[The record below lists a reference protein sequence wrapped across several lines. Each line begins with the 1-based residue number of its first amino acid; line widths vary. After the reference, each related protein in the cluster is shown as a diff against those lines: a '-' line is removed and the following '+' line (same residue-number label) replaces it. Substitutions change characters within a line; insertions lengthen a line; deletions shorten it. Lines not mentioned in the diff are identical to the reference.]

1 MKIDKGLVVVI
12 RNDLIINQKY
22 GDVVWT
28 KEMDRK
34 LPGGNFEIL
43 LVKENGNYIIA
54 SRPFWSEVSIE
65 MIDIKATEGLQKK
78 LFNRMM
84 Q

>member
-1 MKIDKGLVVVI
+1 MKIDKGIVIVI
-12 RNDLIINQKY
+12 RNDLIIHHEY
-22 GDVVWT
+22 GNVAWT

-34 LPGGNFEIL
+34 LPGGNFEVL